1 MSPERA
7 LYERD
12 PEGPRWAAQSPALA
26 SNPAGG
32 RQGYPSGPLKTAV
45 FGGDGCG
52 SASRDYLPCRSS
64 EVGQGSGTE
73 RGMCPTAPVVPQG
86 LPQPGISR
94 GSQ

>member
-32 RQGYPSGPLKTAV
+32 RQGYPIRTAENRC
-45 FGGDGCG
+45 F
-52 SASRDYLPCRSS
+52 
-64 EVGQGSGTE
+64 
-73 RGMCPTAPVVPQG
+73 RG
-86 LPQPGISR
+86 
-94 GSQ
+94 